1 MTNRCLGNGVIHGT
15 GVDKE
20 SSKMRATAR
29 IDRSQR
35 ICLIPSGFGCGEGA
49 FLDIEPCHSL
59 LLLGNVDVIT
69 GPVWQV
75 LRCYNSLPG
84 LQAQSV
90 STERKEMAIITISR
104 GSYSRGKEIAEKVA
118 ERLDYFLLSRD
129 ILLQASEEFNI
140 PEIRLVRALHDAP
153 SVLDRFSHGKERYV
167 AFIQQALLEQVQGDN
182 VVYHGLAGHF
192 FLRGVSHVL
201 KVRIIADM
209 EDRVHLEMNREGIDE
224 KEARRILKKDDEER
238 RHWALSLYG
247 VDTVDSSLYDLV
259 INVAAMEVECAVEII
274 CHIAPSSPCFETTA
288 ASQAG
293 LQNLLLAARVRSA
306 VICEWPN
313 ARLSAADGVVFIDV
327 EAPLSQEN
335 KVREQVMTIAST
347 VTGVAEVRVNIR
359 PSIFP

>member
-118 ERLDYFLLSRD
+118 ERLDYY
-129 ILLQASEEFNI
+129 
-140 PEIRLVRALHDAP
+140 AP

-209 EDRVHLEMNREGIDE
+209 EDRVHLEMNREGINE